1 MILHRDFIK
10 LSKEEKIKF
19 NKYKDR
25 YSIRTVNGQKMLPK
39 PWTPNDEY
47 PNYVYKHDSLFPNH
61 NISSQDIEEDENWFL
76 QRIDGF
82 KDLIHHDS
90 TSELDLL
97 NYIRDNKAAFIVTSL
112 LSYTDFGHHE
122 RFVFPEFQLSNN
134 YKVDFLIL
142 GRSSG
147 GYSFLFV
154 ELENPYGKITT
165 VNGDFS
171 TAINKGIKQVKD
183 WKRWIPKNFS
193 SFQQTLR
200 KFKGPTNED
209 FPREFYELELDRFN
223 FMVIAGRR
231 DHYKPH
237 TYQQNREIL
246 GNGERIRVLH
256 YDNLIE
262 RTYEIIKTK
271 HWQSSTF
278 QIITHKTYF
287 LNV

>member
-10 LSKEEKIKF
+10 LSEEEKIKF
-19 NKYKDR
+19 NEYKDR
-25 YSIRTVNGQKMLPK
+25 YNIRTVNGQKMLPK
-39 PWTPNDEY
+39 PWTPNDKY

-82 KDLIHHDS
+82 KNLINNKS
-90 TSELDLL
+90 TIERDLL
-97 NYIRDNKAAFIVTSL
+97 SYIRDKKAAFIITSL
-112 LSYTDFGHHE
+112 LEYTDFGHHE
-122 RFVFPEFQLSNN
+122 RFVFPEFELSNN

-154 ELENPYGKITT
+154 ELENPYGQITT

-171 TAINKGIKQVKD
+171 TAINKGIKQIKD
-183 WKRWIPKNFS
+183 WKRLLVKNFT
-193 SFQQTLR
+193 SFHLTLE
-200 KFKGPTNED
+200 KFNGPANKD
-209 FPREFYELELDRFN
+209 FPKEFYQLELDRFN
-223 FMVIAGRR
+223 YIVVAGRK
-231 DHYKPH
+231 DHYNEK
-237 TYQQNREIL
+237 TYQLRREVS

-262 RTYEIIKTK
+262 STYKLIKTK
-271 HWQSSTF
+271 HW
-278 QIITHKTYF
+278 
-287 LNV
+287 